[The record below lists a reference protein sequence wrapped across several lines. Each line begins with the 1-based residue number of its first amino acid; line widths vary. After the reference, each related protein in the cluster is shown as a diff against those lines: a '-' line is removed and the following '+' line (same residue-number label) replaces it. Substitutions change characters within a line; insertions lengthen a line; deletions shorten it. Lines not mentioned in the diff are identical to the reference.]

1 MPTLDIFNND
11 AFSFV
16 AMTEAVNRMPYQP
29 MMLGSMG
36 LFTPQPVDTLTVAVE
51 RKDGRLSVIQTS
63 QRGAPLATQ
72 SAVRPTIRDFRTS
85 RLAKGDQL
93 KASEVLNRRRFG
105 TSDQM
110 QTVQEN
116 IAEKQK
122 DLLADL
128 QLTFERHRLSALNG
142 ITLDAD
148 GSVIYNWFTEWG
160 ISQPAEI
167 TFSNAAVTAAGGMR
181 AFLNQNIVR
190 PMLRAAMVGEQ
201 PGLQVMALVGD
212 SFFDWLVGHPEVKE
226 TYLNWLAAAELRAPT
241 AFGEFTF
248 GGVTFINYR
257 GTDDN
262 STVAVAASKARFF
275 LRGLR
280 GLFQVAYSPGES
292 LDAVGTLGLEL
303 YSMVVPDRDRNF
315 FVDVEIY
322 SYPLFFCTRPETLLR
337 GTL

>member
-1 MPTLDIFNND
+1 MATLDIFNND

-51 RKDGRLSVIQTS
+51 RKDGRLSIIPTS
-63 QRGAPLATQ
+63 QRGAPLTTQ
-72 SAVRPTIRDFRTS
+72 SAVRRNIRDFRTS
-85 RLAKGDQL
+85 RLAKGDRL
-93 KASEVLNRRRFG
+93 SSGEVLNRRRFG

-110 QTVQEN
+110 ETVQDN
-116 IAEKQK
+116 ITEKQK

-148 GSVIYNWFTEWG
+148 GSTIYNWFTEWG

-181 AFLNQNIVR
+181 AFLNQNIIR
-190 PMLRAAMVGEQ
+190 PMLRAAQVGEQ

-212 SFFDWLVGHPEVKE
+212 SFFDWFVGHPEVTA
-226 TYLNWLAAAELRAPT
+226 TYLNWLAAAELRQPN

-292 LDAVGTLGLEL
+292 LEAVGTLGLEL

-315 FVDVEIY
+315 HVDVEIY